1 MRFSASPRRS
11 QVLVEGTGIGHAG
24 VFERGD
30 DKAEGSAPSGV
41 CSALP
46 TTRRLRHQSVTRAIA
61 EVTEHPG
68 GLARGQAQAPGLRTL
83 FAERGLQAGIACQ
96 TEHIIDA
103 MLLAPPHQRLVG
115 EAAETAQ
122 NDAHARPRLADLA
135 DDARHLFD
143 RAIAAGNIRTPLPG
157 QQQMPAAEHVERQ
170 VAGHVS

>member
-1 MRFSASPRRS
+1 MRFSASPRAQV

-30 DKAEGSAPSGV
+30 DKARIGTVRRVLGLADNAPF
-41 CSALP
+41 AAP
-46 TTRRLRHQSVTRAIA
+46 AVTRAIA

-68 GLARGQAQAPGLRTL
+68 GLARGQAQAPGLGTL

-115 EAAETAQ
+115 EAAVTAQ

-170 VAGHVS
+170 VAYAS